1 MISRRTIVALALA
14 SGLSAGL
21 SFATPASAAMA
32 DKDLAAAL
40 RAGGLVIVVRHGAT
54 YANQADTD
62 TGNFDDVAK
71 QRNLDDRGKAQAAA
85 FGDALRQIGAPVGDV
100 FTSRLNRAYQTAVL
114 AGLKDVQKSVDFT
127 EVGGM
132 GVSPD
137 ENARRNA
144 ALRKIISTPPKPGTN
159 TIIVTH
165 KPNIIDALGKDWFDV
180 KEGEASIFKPEGE
193 SYTLLAR
200 LQVEDWTRVAAAK

>member
-14 SGLSAGL
+14 SGLFAGL
-21 SFATPASAAMA
+21 SFATPAFAAMA

-40 RAGGLVIVVRHGAT
+40 RAGGLVIVMRHGAT

-62 TGNFDDVAK
+62 TGNFDDAAK
-71 QRNLDDRGKAQAAA
+71 QRNLDDKGKAQAAA
-85 FGDALRQIGAPVGDV
+85 FGEALRQIGAPVGDV
-100 FTSRLNRAYQTAVL
+100 YTSRLNRAYQTAVL

-144 ALRKIISTPPKPGTN
+144 ALRKVISTPPKAGTN

-180 KEGEASIFKPEGE
+180 KEAEASIFKPQGE
-193 SYTLLAR
+193 SYALVAR
-200 LQVEDWTRVAAAK
+200 VQADEWARIAAAK